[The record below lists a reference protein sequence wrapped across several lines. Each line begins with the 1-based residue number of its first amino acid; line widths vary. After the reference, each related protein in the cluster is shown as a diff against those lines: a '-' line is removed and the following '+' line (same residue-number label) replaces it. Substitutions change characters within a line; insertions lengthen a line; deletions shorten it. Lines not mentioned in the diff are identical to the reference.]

1 MQTTPEAVMSTIPTI
16 SKEER
21 KGLVSNFSIRSV
33 QLKTEAQKNRKE
45 EVIDPKLLPREPFT
59 EAQFLDAW
67 RDYIQGLLAKGER
80 LQASIL
86 NISNVSLQ
94 GTTIALEVGSHI
106 AKDDI
111 LHSEERMLAFL
122 HKALLNYD
130 ITLLVSVNEEVAKKI
145 VVTPE
150 EKYERLLTENTALQE
165 FRNALG
171 LVPKA

>member
-1 MQTTPEAVMSTIPTI
+1 MSTIPTI

-86 NISNVSLQ
+86 NISNVFLQ
-94 GTTIALEVGSHI
+94 GTTIVREVGSHI

-130 ITLLVSVNEEVAKKI
+130 ITLSVSVNEEVAKKI